1 MCIVYTC
8 TMNDLIL
15 LSSANQQSVVE
26 LVSFIQRAIPSHLFS
41 SGGTSPSVA
50 SEPSKPPVASFS
62 PSSSPVTQISLEFEK
77 LGLRLLRSGMDSLST
92 IGAQTYS
99 IAEVELHGL
108 GAEALFG
115 AEVKIEGFLEGVH
128 VSDPSAR
135 GRNYSNI
142 MSLGSYQEFSIQDMV
157 TTMAPQD
164 SLSLHRASGVL
175 SFTLTRT
182 PSTSSQQHHD
192 IHISAFVPAIHYTH
206 SAHFVQQIELFV
218 AEFSSYIAA
227 WTESMKTA
235 AVGMAKGFVAREKS
249 KLSNHLER
257 LSMSL
262 GVSAH
267 TNLGEQ
273 EGDEVDAGMLYGFED
288 QHLPRHQGTVCE

>member
-1 MCIVYTC
+1 M
-8 TMNDLIL
+8 
-15 LSSANQQSVVE
+15 
-26 LVSFIQRAIPSHLFS
+26 
-41 SGGTSPSVA
+41 
-50 SEPSKPPVASFS
+50 
-62 PSSSPVTQISLEFEK
+62 TQISLEFEK

-175 SFTLTRT
+175 
-182 PSTSSQQHHD
+182 
-192 IHISAFVPAIHYTH
+192 
-206 SAHFVQQIELFV
+206 
-218 AEFSSYIAA
+218 
-227 WTESMKTA
+227 
-235 AVGMAKGFVAREKS
+235 
-249 KLSNHLER
+249 N
-257 LSMSL
+257 
-262 GVSAH
+262 
-267 TNLGEQ
+267 
-273 EGDEVDAGMLYGFED
+273 
-288 QHLPRHQGTVCE
+288 